1 MWQRIQTL
9 FMVLAI
15 IALVLHLMLPTGT
28 AEGNALFALDTVLAG
43 IPPAFAIILTFFA
56 ITQFR
61 NRKRQQQVNWIS
73 IAAIAV
79 TYAIWLMSAERQL
92 PDYAPDWGMYVP
104 GFAALFL
111 LIANYRIRKDQQLV
125 DSMDRLR

>member
-15 IALVLHLMLPTGT
+15 VAMVLHLMLPTGI
-28 AEGNALFALDTVLAG
+28 AEGNELFALDAVLAG
-43 IPPAFAIILTFFA
+43 IPPAVAILLTFYA
-56 ITQFR
+56 IAQFR

-73 IAAIAV
+73 VAAIAI
-79 TYAIWLMSAERQL
+79 TYAIWLLSADRKL
-92 PDYAPDWGMYVP
+92 PDYAAYWGMYLP
-104 GFAALFL
+104 GFAAVFL
-111 LIANYRIRKDQQLV
+111 LIANYRIQKDQQLV